1 MPEIAKWNG
10 RKFVVSPTLIR
21 GIEGLSIT
29 GGSVTKDKT
38 SSKQGYVSF
47 KNAKADEVSCKAVL
61 SALTGCKVRDEAML
75 LLSDARSGATAYFY
89 VGGKKLLPCK
99 MMLTD
104 ASISEVK
111 MTAKGEWIGCDVQL
125 TFKQAGKYSSSGS
138 SSSSSSSS
146 SSTKKASTKKT
157 STTTTKKTST
167 TSAPARNMQNTKQ
180 TPSALA
186 EYQAQKTSLKSMAKE
201 AEAKKSTSTGKITMT
216 HVTRNDVHIE

>member
-125 TFKQAGKYSSSGS
+125 TFKQAGKYSSSS
-138 SSSSSSSS
+138 SST
-146 SSTKKASTKKT
+146 STKKASTKKT
-157 STTTTKKTST
+157 STTTPKKTST
-167 TSAPARNMQNTKQ
+167 ASAPARNMQNTKTKTETMKDPQ
-180 TPSALA
+180 AALA
-186 EYQAQKTSLKSMAKE
+186 KYKEQTTDLKSMAKE
-201 AEAKKSTSTGKITMT
+201 ASAKKSTSSGKLTMT
-216 HVTRNDVHIE
+216 HVTRNDVSVE